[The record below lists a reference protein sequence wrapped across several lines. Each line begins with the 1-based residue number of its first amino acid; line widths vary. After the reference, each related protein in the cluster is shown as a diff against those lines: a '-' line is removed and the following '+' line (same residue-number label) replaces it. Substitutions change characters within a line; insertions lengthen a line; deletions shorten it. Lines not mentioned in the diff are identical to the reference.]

1 MPKFSVLLS
10 LYWKEGPEFLRQSLD
25 SVFGQTLRA
34 DEVVLVED
42 GPLTPELDAVV
53 KDYSARYPELKVV
66 PLQMNVGL
74 GRALNE
80 GLKYCTNELVARMD
94 TDDVAKPDRFEIQVP
109 FMESRPEVAVSGSW
123 IDEFI
128 GSTDNVVSRR
138 ATAESPAEIREFAK
152 SRNPLNHP
160 SVIFRK
166 RAVEAVGSYQHFP
179 LFEDWYLWVRLLN
192 KGYKLANIPE
202 ALLWFRTSAD
212 VYKRRGGWRYAMD
225 SARFQFTLR
234 RMGFISLPTA
244 VKNSLMRGVV
254 YVMPNSIRGWIY
266 SGLLRK

>member
-1 MPKFSVLLS
+1 MLPFSVLMS
-10 LYWKEGPEFLRQSLD
+10 LYWKERPEFLRQSLN
-25 SVFGQTLRA
+25 SVLHQTVCPQ
-34 DEVVLVED
+34 EIILVED
-42 GPLTPELDAVV
+42 GPLTPELYEVVNEFVGRYPIISVV
-53 KDYSARYPELKVV
+53 KLSK
-66 PLQMNVGL
+66 NGGL
-74 GRALNE
+74 GNALNE
-80 GLKYCTNELVARMD
+80 GLKHCTYDIVARMD
-94 TDDVAKPDRFEIQVP
+94 TDDIAKPNRFERQLNY
-109 FMESRPEVAVSGSW
+109 MERHEDIAASSSW